1 MEENKGKPNNR
12 RKKIAAFIIFPLL
25 IIIGAVVLF
34 FYREYKATHIS
45 TDDAFV
51 DGRVHVI
58 ASKISGTVKSIY
70 VKDNQFV
77 KKDDLI
83 LDIDPIDYDVRVKEA
98 RAGLETEIAKLAEIR
113 DKVDTA
119 KKQLTGIVASMEE
132 AKANLELQEANLR
145 QAEIDFKRAESLL
158 KKEVI
163 PREQYDKAKTTYDV
177 AAAQVKAA
185 KERIKQLEASFETQK
200 AVIKQTETSLIP
212 QQAQIQQ
219 KDATLKGTELNKS
232 YTKIYASSDGYI
244 AKRSVEVGNQIQ
256 PGQPLLAVVPL
267 DDIWITANYKE
278 TQLGRVKTGQKVKI
292 IVDTYP
298 NKVFYG
304 KVESVQAGTGAVF
317 SLLPPEN
324 ATGNYVKIVQRIP
337 VKIIL
342 DQNTDPSHNL
352 RIGMSV
358 VPTILVNS
366 K

>member
-1 MEENKGKPNNR
+1 MEENKGRPNNR
-12 RKKIAAFIIFPLL
+12 RKKVAALIIFPLL
-25 IIIGAVVLF
+25 IIIGALVLF

-58 ASKISGTVKSIY
+58 ASKISGTVNSIY
-70 VKDNQFV
+70 IKDNQFV
-77 KKDDLI
+77 KKGDLI
-83 LDIDPIDYDVRVKEA
+83 LDIDPIDYEVRVKEA
-98 RAGLETEIAKLAEIR
+98 KAGLETEIAKLAEIR

-119 KKQLTGIVASMEE
+119 KKQLTGIIASMEE
-132 AKANLELQEANLR
+132 ARANLELQEANLR
-145 QAEIDFKRAESLL
+145 QAEVDFKRAESLL

-177 AAAQVKAA
+177 AAAQVRAA
-185 KERIKQLEASFETQK
+185 KERIKQLEASLETQK
-200 AVIKQTETSLIP
+200 AVVKQTETSLIP

-219 KDATLKGTELNKS
+219 KEASLKGAELNKS
-232 YTKIYASSDGYI
+232 YTKVYASSDGYI

-267 DDIWITANYKE
+267 NDIWITANYKE
-278 TQLGRVKTGQKVKI
+278 TQLERVKPSQKVKI
-292 IVDTYP
+292 KVDTYP
-298 NKVFYG
+298 GKVFYG

-342 DQNTDPSHNL
+342 DQNTDPSHHL